1 MKDSWNQFKTI
12 TNRFR
17 DLSFYSIATLVTNGI
32 GGIFWLYIASLLG
45 TEGYGEISYL
55 ISIGILSSTISLV
68 GMSNII
74 IVYGAK
80 NIKIQSTVFFVGL
93 ISSGITASIVFFAVE
108 KDLTLSLYIIGFVI
122 YSLVTAELVGRK
134 LFSKYSKI
142 IVIQKILLVIFSIIL
157 YHLIGIEGIML
168 GIALS
173 FLIFSFILYQ
183 SFKEMKIDFL
193 IFKGKYKFV
202 INSFLLDISNAFN
215 GSLDKIIIAPLL
227 GFSILGN
234 YQLGL
239 QFTALAYLIPG
250 ILFAYILT
258 HDASGNST
266 KFVKRIIVM
275 LSIVVTI
282 ITMTL
287 SPIFVPILFPKFLE
301 AIVVI
306 QIMSIGIIPSAIAS
320 TYVSKYLGTTNSKIV
335 VIGSGI
341 FLGIQIISIIILG
354 NMYGL
359 NGVAVSGVISS
370 FTHMIYF
377 VVVDRFND
385 KSQPTTNTQ
394 KNINQ

>member
-32 GGIFWLYIASLLG
+32 GGIFWLYMASLLG

-173 FLIFSFILYQ
+173 FLVFSFILYQ
-183 SFKEMKIDFL
+183 SFKEIKIDFL
-193 IFKGKYKFV
+193 IFKGKYKFM
-202 INSFLLDISNAFN
+202 INSFLLDISNAFS

-306 QIMSIGIIPSAIAS
+306 QIMSVGIIPSAIAS

-370 FTHMIYF
+370 FTYMIYF
-377 VVVDRFND
+377 VIVDRFND